1 MNENVEHGKGRD
13 DPGRIPMDRRRVIAG
28 QHAEIEHRAADDQ
41 RRDCNKENPGQQHAD
56 RTQPRL
62 FRAEQ
67 PAQPRFVE
75 PDATAEAASQEID
88 GICDGHADQHH
99 RRLDMRRPHIGAR
112 QYRIEQV
119 EPGAVRRFRR
129 DPQPADKGN
138 ADGADQQP
146 MQDNGPVVGLARL
159 HRRLP
164 VGGAQPAQ
172 HETLFK
178 QRTLLRN
185 YLFPRCRPASGRT
198 EVSSCARR

>member
-1 MNENVEHGKGRD
+1 M
-13 DPGRIPMDRRRVIAG
+13 
-28 QHAEIEHRAADDQ
+28 
-41 RRDCNKENPGQQHAD
+41 
-56 RTQPRL
+56 
-62 FRAEQ
+62 
-67 PAQPRFVE
+67 
-75 PDATAEAASQEID
+75 
-88 GICDGHADQHH
+88 CDGHRDQHH
-99 RRLDMRRPHIGAR
+99 GRLDMRRPHIGAR

-146 MQDNGPVVGLARL
+146 MQDNRPVVGLARL

-164 VGGAQPAQ
+164 VGEAQPAQ

-185 YLFPRCRPASGRT
+185 TCSPDVGPPQGERKSPLASTPLPRHWIKLPPGSLEQSADLFA
-198 EVSSCARR
+198 